1 MEAAFPHPA
10 IYLADFESK
19 RRARDIHVRT
29 PFSMLDLSTPSL
41 AAMLGIGLPEWGI
54 IIGIISVIGGI
65 PIAIAAL
72 YFRHQQQK
80 LWHETARIALEKGQ
94 PLPPQAAEDTERPNA
109 AADFRAGLILI
120 AVGAGLYFFLGRG
133 IAFIV
138 GFIGIALVLYAA
150 VIAILKQRNPPQDP
164 PARS

>member
-1 MEAAFPHPA
+1 
-10 IYLADFESK
+10 
-19 RRARDIHVRT
+19 
-29 PFSMLDLSTPSL
+29 MLDLPAPSL
-41 AAMLGIGLPEWGI
+41 AAMLGISLPEWGI
-54 IIGIISVIGGI
+54 VIGIIAVLGGI

-80 LWHETARIALEKGQ
+80 LWHETARLALEKGQ
-94 PLPPQAAEDTERPNA
+94 PLPPQSAEDSDRQSSTH
-109 AADFRAGLILI
+109 DFRSGLILM

-138 GFIGIALVLYAA
+138 GFTGAALVFYAI
-150 VIAILKQRNPPQDP
+150 VIAILKRKNPPHDP